1 MNLNFLEEDNVTL
14 SLKYF
19 HSLHKIYTTFLE
31 YIKQYQFTSVEY
43 HQKLILLNTTYKT
56 KIYDIS
62 RVINEKLDFSV
73 IFDFINTIPKIIDS
87 YIENL
92 LFFNEEVSKHINI
105 FEDKSIEQIIL
116 TCESQFEDF
125 KKDLK
130 NQEEEINNLKNEF
143 FSEMEKTEIKTYDYY
158 FLEPKYNMNIPE
170 KYKTE
175 NIITENEMNKKI
187 IDTKELENRY
197 KEKINEGRKKE
208 KKFIEN
214 SKFHC
219 ENIKKFTNELMEKI
233 KKLVLNFLMALKNNF
248 KLPEIEINSYLPKL
262 IKLNESIKLDEMMQ
276 QKFKNKKI
284 EKFLFNPEIY
294 EMIIFKNKK
303 KDKES
308 KIIIEE
314 IEDKISKLEDGLG
327 FSYLINDEISYL
339 TIKRMKLFELINIK
353 DLDLIKESEKIKMF
367 QLTLK
372 LFSNIKKDE
381 TEINN
386 DINIEQKD
394 IELIESFL
402 KKHHCKIVFL
412 QKLSKFRVKGN
423 YYLNKKMF
431 EIFSKFFNHILN
443 DIKEDDDVFSA
454 KNIIVLSQTYYTKE
468 NDKKIYLQE
477 DVKNHDIFKNINFW
491 EKLFNFFIEKETQK
505 YKNSK
510 DINEINEI
518 NENNI
523 EDNNNNYSKIAYGQI
538 MTICNN
544 MIEFGLNKNDIYKVI
559 EPKIK
564 YYKLDEDLINNI
576 KCVLEFD
583 NQNNS

>member
-314 IEDKISKLEDGLG
+314 IDDKISKLEDGLG

-510 DINEINEI
+510 DINEINE
-518 NENNI
+518 NNI

>member
-510 DINEINEI
+510 DINEINE
-518 NENNI
+518 NNI

>member
-62 RVINEKLDFSV
+62 RLINEKLDFSV

-208 KKFIEN
+208 KKFVEN

-339 TIKRMKLFELINIK
+339 TIKRMKIFELINIK
-353 DLDLIKESEKIKMF
+353 DLDLIKESEKIKMY

-510 DINEINEI
+510 DINEINE
-518 NENNI
+518 NNI

>member
-505 YKNSK
+505 YKNTK
-510 DINEINEI
+510 DINEI

-544 MIEFGLNKNDIYKVI
+544 MIEFGFNKDEIYEII

-564 YYKLDEDLINNI
+564 YYNLDENSIEGI
-576 KCVLEFD
+576 KCVLGFNEGNID
-583 NQNNS
+583 NQ

>member
-339 TIKRMKLFELINIK
+339 TIKRMKVFELINIK

-505 YKNSK
+505 YKNTK
-510 DINEINEI
+510 DINEI

>member
-505 YKNSK
+505 YKNTK
-510 DINEINEI
+510 DINEI

>member
-339 TIKRMKLFELINIK
+339 TIKRMKIFELINIK
-353 DLDLIKESEKIKMF
+353 DLDLIKESEKIKMY

-510 DINEINEI
+510 DINEINE
-518 NENNI
+518 NNI

>member
-505 YKNSK
+505 YQNSK
-510 DINEINEI
+510 DINEI

>member
-208 KKFIEN
+208 KKFVEN

-510 DINEINEI
+510 DINEINE
-518 NENNI
+518 NNI

>member
-219 ENIKKFTNELMEKI
+219 ENIKKFTNELMEGI

-339 TIKRMKLFELINIK
+339 TIKRMKIFELINIK

-510 DINEINEI
+510 DINEINE
-518 NENNI
+518 NNI

>member
-19 HSLHKIYTTFLE
+19 HSLHKIYTTFLD

-339 TIKRMKLFELINIK
+339 TIKRMKIFELINIK

-510 DINEINEI
+510 DINEINE
-518 NENNI
+518 NNI
-523 EDNNNNYSKIAYGQI
+523 EDNNNNNYSKIAYGQI

>member
-19 HSLHKIYTTFLE
+19 HSIHKIYTTFLE

-208 KKFIEN
+208 KKFVEN

-339 TIKRMKLFELINIK
+339 TIKRMKIFELINIK

-505 YKNSK
+505 YKNTK
-510 DINEINEI
+510 DINEI

>member
-505 YKNSK
+505 YKNTK
-510 DINEINEI
+510 DINEI

-583 NQNNS
+583 NKNNS

>member
-31 YIKQYQFTSVEY
+31 YIKQYQFISVEY

-510 DINEINEI
+510 DINEINE
-518 NENNI
+518 NNI

>member
-386 DINIEQKD
+386 DITIEQKD

-510 DINEINEI
+510 DINEINE
-518 NENNI
+518 NNI

>member
-510 DINEINEI
+510 DINEINE
-518 NENNI
+518 NNI
-523 EDNNNNYSKIAYGQI
+523 EDNNNNNYSKIAYGQI

>member
-505 YKNSK
+505 YKNTK
-510 DINEINEI
+510 DINEI

-523 EDNNNNYSKIAYGQI
+523 EDNNNNNYSKIAYGQI

-583 NQNNS
+583 NKNNS

>member
-339 TIKRMKLFELINIK
+339 TIKRMKIFELINIK

-431 EIFSKFFNHILN
+431 EIFSKFFNNILN

-510 DINEINEI
+510 DINEINE
-518 NENNI
+518 NNI

>member
-208 KKFIEN
+208 KKFVEN

-339 TIKRMKLFELINIK
+339 TIKRMKIFELINIK
-353 DLDLIKESEKIKMF
+353 DLDLIKESEKIKMY

-505 YKNSK
+505 YKNTK
-510 DINEINEI
+510 DINEI

>member
-1 MNLNFLEEDNVTL
+1 MNLNCLDVENVTL

-510 DINEINEI
+510 DINEINE
-518 NENNI
+518 NNI

-559 EPKIK
+559 EPKIQ

>member
-1 MNLNFLEEDNVTL
+1 MNLKFLVEDNVNL

-339 TIKRMKLFELINIK
+339 TIKRMKIFELINIK

-454 KNIIVLSQTYYTKE
+454 KNIIVLSQTYYTKK

-510 DINEINEI
+510 DINEI

>member
-62 RVINEKLDFSV
+62 RLINEKLDFSV

-339 TIKRMKLFELINIK
+339 TIKRMKIFELINIK

-510 DINEINEI
+510 DINEINE
-518 NENNI
+518 NNI

>member
-339 TIKRMKLFELINIK
+339 TIKRMKIFELINIK

-505 YKNSK
+505 YKNTK
-510 DINEINEI
+510 DINEI

>member
-62 RVINEKLDFSV
+62 RLINEKLDFSV

-208 KKFIEN
+208 KKFVEN

-353 DLDLIKESEKIKMF
+353 DLDLIKESEKIKMY

-510 DINEINEI
+510 DINEINE
-518 NENNI
+518 NNI

>member
-130 NQEEEINNLKNEF
+130 KQEEEINNLKNEF

-339 TIKRMKLFELINIK
+339 TIKRMKIFELINIK

-505 YKNSK
+505 YKNTK
-510 DINEINEI
+510 DINEI